1 MAVSQ
6 DGMVEYQL
14 EDLEPMNHAKR
25 LAPFIDKCMEEIRR
39 RDWKLDAVA
48 VSIGP
53 GSYTGLRIG
62 LSAAKGL
69 CFGLGIPLLTVSTLE
84 IGRASCRERVLQV
97 V

>member
-53 GSYTGLRIG
+53 GS
-62 LSAAKGL
+62 
-69 CFGLGIPLLTVSTLE
+69 
-84 IGRASCRERVLQV
+84 
-97 V
+97 